1 MRGLGGIGGG
11 TMRLARMAPLAPWA
25 AWLLIA
31 TAGAVAIALA
41 QREVQ
46 RAAFETDARIA
57 HRVLSQRL
65 VQHDAILAALAL
77 LQPGGEADSAVQRLS
92 ALYPQVLRVLR
103 REGRA
108 AWSGDASL
116 AAGLLAAEQASR
128 AARRAALGPID
139 STQGRYWLVQAAS
152 PAAFALQIE
161 VASLLVPGE
170 WPLAPG
176 SPARATLQLGREP
189 FVLQAGRSL
198 GTGQRFEFDKVLAVE
213 SQAFELSLDL
223 AYGAAQWPWAALGL
237 WAGAS
242 GLAVAAVAAL
252 WRQRRDERRARE
264 LLRVGQAGRLNAL
277 GELAAGIAHEL
288 NQPLTAVL
296 ANTAAASRLLA
307 DQEPDLATARQ
318 AMDAA
323 AQQGRRAADVLG
335 RLRRLIA
342 RPQGESAVQALRLA
356 PRLAAAL
363 DLLEGE
369 IRRLGLRPQLTV
381 EPPQLAVKADA
392 VALEQIVHN
401 LLTNALHAL
410 AQVPPAERRLEL
422 AASIAGNRVRI
433 TVRDSGPGITAA
445 ALPRLF
451 EPFFTTRSGAGGLGL
466 GLSLSETL
474 AMGMGGSLAGGNAV
488 PRGAEFCLELPDAE
502 LTA

>member
-1 MRGLGGIGGG
+1 
-11 TMRLARMAPLAPWA
+11 
-25 AWLLIA
+25 
-31 TAGAVAIALA
+31 
-41 QREVQ
+41 
-46 RAAFETDARIA
+46 
-57 HRVLSQRL
+57 
-65 VQHDAILAALAL
+65 
-77 LQPGGEADSAVQRLS
+77 
-92 ALYPQVLRVLR
+92 
-103 REGRA
+103 
-108 AWSGDASL
+108 
-116 AAGLLAAEQASR
+116 
-128 AARRAALGPID
+128 
-139 STQGRYWLVQAAS
+139 
-152 PAAFALQIE
+152 
-161 VASLLVPGE
+161 
-170 WPLAPG
+170 
-176 SPARATLQLGREP
+176 
-189 FVLQAGRSL
+189 
-198 GTGQRFEFDKVLAVE
+198 
-213 SQAFELSLDL
+213 
-223 AYGAAQWPWAALGL
+223 
-237 WAGAS
+237 
-242 GLAVAAVAAL
+242 
-252 WRQRRDERRARE
+252 
-264 LLRVGQAGRLNAL
+264 
-277 GELAAGIAHEL
+277 HEL

-335 RLRRLIA
+335 RLRRLIE

-433 TVRDSGPGITAA
+433 TVRDSGRGITAA